1 MIWIICILLAILAIW
16 LYWKFFKLPK
26 MKNIIFVDGSLGS
39 GKSFYSVAVA
49 VRLFKKQIR
58 LYRIK
63 CFVIGK
69 IVNKIINA
77 VNWVFKKNYATKEL
91 PEKPQLYSNMR
102 LRNIEFTLLTKDLIF
117 RKQRFAYKSVVLI
130 DEASLMIDQMCFK
143 DKELNERMSTFF
155 KLFRHETKGGYIVIN
170 SQTTSDLHYSL
181 KYVISDYLYLHHR
194 TKLPFVTI
202 VKAQE
207 MCYSADKDGASIVNA
222 RNEDIEETLKNV
234 LVLNKYYKYYDS
246 YCDSICTDSLPIYK
260 KVEKLG
266 RKDNLKTDILVSF
279 KDFKYL
285 YENLEKEHKENENLQ
300 KNS

>member
-1 MIWIICILLAILAIW
+1 MVWVIVILLSILAIY

-77 VNWVFKKNYATKEL
+77 VNWVFKKNYAMKDL

-194 TKLPFVTI
+194 TKLPFVTV

-234 LVLNKYYKYYDS
+234 LVLNKYYRYYDS
-246 YCDSICTDSLPIYK
+246 YCYSIFTDSLPIYK

-285 YENLEKEHKENENLQ
+285 YENLEKERKD
-300 KNS
+300 K

>member
-1 MIWIICILLAILAIW
+1 MIWIICILLGILAIW

-63 CFVIGK
+63 CFVIGN
-69 IVNKIINA
+69 IVNKIIDV
-77 VNWVFKKNYATKEL
+77 VNLLFKKNYAIKEL

-102 LRNIEFTLLTKDLIF
+102 LRYIEFTLLTQDLIF

-130 DEASLMIDQMCFK
+130 DEASLLIDQMCFK

-155 KLFRHETKGGYIVIN
+155 KLFRHETKGGFLVIN
-170 SQTTSDLHYSL
+170 SQTTSDLHYSI
-181 KYVISDYLYLHHR
+181 KYVINDYLYLHHR
-194 TKLPFVTI
+194 TKLPFFSV
-202 VKAQE
+202 VKCQE
-207 MCYSADKDGASIVNA
+207 MAYCGDKDGSSIVNV

-246 YCDSICTDSLPIYK
+246 YCYSIFTDSLPIYK
-260 KVEKLG
+260 KVKKLG

-285 YENLEKEHKENENLQ
+285 YEKLEKDKKENENLQ

>member
-246 YCDSICTDSLPIYK
+246 YCYSIFTDSLPIYK

>member
-1 MIWIICILLAILAIW
+1 MVWIIVILLAILVIF

-63 CFVIGK
+63 CFAIGK

-77 VNWVFKKNYATKEL
+77 VNWVFKKNYAKKEL
-91 PEKPQLYSNMR
+91 PEKPCLYSNMR

-194 TKLPFVTI
+194 TKLPLVTI

-246 YCDSICTDSLPIYK
+246 YCYSIFTDSLPIYK

-285 YENLEKEHKENENLQ
+285 YENLEKERKE
-300 KNS
+300 K